1 VKRTWVVAPIIVVLV
16 LLVMAGVTVMT
27 LRLVDRD
34 GRPERGAGPA
44 DAGSGDL
51 CDRVDPAPLARVRL
65 TEPRYRRTVRQTEY
79 EGVVT
84 DTCEMSLQMDDVA
97 PPADPSTAV
106 SRDALFFVHVTHHP
120 DAAAAAADFRFS
132 KRSAEGAVDVT
143 GMPEGAYVSFG
154 SGQVAGYREVELRAH
169 RGAEGLTIRVYAMRT
184 SEWDRDGI
192 RAAFTEIAR
201 RVLAT

>member
-1 VKRTWVVAPIIVVLV
+1 VKRTWIVAPVIVVLA
-16 LLVMAGVTVMT
+16 LLVMAGVTVAT
-27 LRLVDRD
+27 LHLVDRAAPAGRDAAPD
-34 GRPERGAGPA
+34 GPK
-44 DAGSGDL
+44 DV

-65 TEPRYRRTVRQTEY
+65 TEERYHRTVRQTEY

-106 SRDALFFVHVTHHP
+106 SRAALFFVHLTHHA
-120 DAAAAAADFRFS
+120 DAGAAATDVRRAKRLAD
-132 KRSAEGAVDVT
+132 GAVDV
-143 GMPEGAYVSFG
+143 GGVPEGAFVSFG

-169 RGAEGLTIRVYAMRT
+169 RGPEGLTVRVYAMRT

-192 RAAFTEIAR
+192 REALTDVAR
-201 RVLAT
+201 QVLAT